1 MGRPKARGHWFFPG
15 QIERGCISN
24 HCGRD
29 KTDTEERQCTRR
41 FPEADR
47 LTRHLRGLV
56 YPGRGWQSR
65 KNRLAIGDCQLPN
78 GGSGGSC
85 DSRAKCR
92 LGPNFG
98 LFWAFQSANRPP
110 SGQTASS
117 RCGIPLGGW
126 TPPRR
131 IRRLRPGAVRGSASG
146 SAICISLR
154 LGRKGLVGMRGE
166 LDVEEGFGGC

>member
-1 MGRPKARGHWFFPG
+1 
-15 QIERGCISN
+15 
-24 HCGRD
+24 
-29 KTDTEERQCTRR
+29 
-41 FPEADR
+41 
-47 LTRHLRGLV
+47 
-56 YPGRGWQSR
+56 
-65 KNRLAIGDCQLPN
+65 
-78 GGSGGSC
+78 
-85 DSRAKCR
+85 